1 MQLVSLD
8 GSTDDAMS
16 LCKLIPLSAQEVNL
30 SSTTPWVVPH
40 ELKFFECISS
50 LQILHERS
58 SRTSRLLLAW
68 PLWHVNHATWCSDL
82 LIQTQISKTLS
93 CESFI
98 LDKLFHGIF
107 NSRDEL
113 SFTFSL
119 ETFCWDVLCNSSNIW
134 FRRRLRSLVRC
145 TKRGE
150 SPIVQ
155 SPIVQS
161 PIVQSSYI
169 PVPFMHNHRTI

>member
-30 SSTTPWVVPH
+30 SSTTPESYPMNWNFLNAFPPY
-40 ELKFFECISS
+40 KFCTNEVHVLPGSS
-50 LQILHERS
+50 
-58 SRTSRLLLAW
+58 W

-82 LIQTQISKTLS
+82 LILTQISKTLS
-93 CESFI
+93 CESFL

-107 NSRDEL
+107 SSRDEL
-113 SFTFSL
+113 NFTFSL
-119 ETFCWDVLCNSSNIW
+119 ETSCWDVLRNSSNIW

-161 PIVQSSYI
+161 SYI
-169 PVPFMHNHRTI
+169 PVLFMHNHRTI